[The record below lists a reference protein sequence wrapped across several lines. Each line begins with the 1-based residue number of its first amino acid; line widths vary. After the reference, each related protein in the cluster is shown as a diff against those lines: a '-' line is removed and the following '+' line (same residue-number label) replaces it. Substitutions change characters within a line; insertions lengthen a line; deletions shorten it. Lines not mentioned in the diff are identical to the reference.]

1 MYISADIN
9 KIVENEDLYRNK
21 DDWWEKY
28 VFFFKFD
35 SIMEVAKN
43 NFLVDSPL
51 IRGEGV
57 RGCPQRKEPFLMF
70 FF

>member
-1 MYISADIN
+1 
-9 KIVENEDLYRNK
+9 
-21 DDWWEKY
+21 
-28 VFFFKFD
+28 
-35 SIMEVAKN
+35 MEVAKN

-70 FF
+70 FSILKPLENFIYFVRHIQILIPVYLFIVY